1 MRIDLVFDTICP
13 WCFIGKRQLDLLV
26 AQKTNLN
33 FEINYHSFFLNPG
46 MPLEGMEYQE
56 YTQKKFGGKLKNE
69 NVHNTINQIAKRI
82 NLEFDF
88 SRIKQVPN
96 SLDSHRMVKLASQQN
111 QGREMLEAL
120 YESYFI
126 MGRNIGDR
134 SVLIDIGTKLGYD
147 SIEVKKYLFSDKDI
161 VETLDQNHSTLRLG
175 ISGIP
180 AFIFD
185 DKFSIS
191 GAQDNKVLLR
201 MLNIAEDDIDDAN
214 MQNIQPYLKG
224 KQDRN
229 DL

>member
-1 MRIDLVFDTICP
+1 
-13 WCFIGKRQLDLLV
+13 
-26 AQKTNLN
+26 
-33 FEINYHSFFLNPG
+33 
-46 MPLEGMEYQE
+46 
-56 YTQKKFGGKLKNE
+56 
-69 NVHNTINQIAKRI
+69 
-82 NLEFDF
+82 
-88 SRIKQVPN
+88 
-96 SLDSHRMVKLASQQN
+96 MVKLASQQN

-134 SVLIDIGTKLGYD
+134 SVLIDIGTKFGYD

-191 GAQDNKVLLR
+191 GAQDNKILLR
-201 MLNIAEDDIDDAN
+201 MLNIAEDDVDDDTI
-214 MQNIQPYLKG
+214 QNIQPYLKG